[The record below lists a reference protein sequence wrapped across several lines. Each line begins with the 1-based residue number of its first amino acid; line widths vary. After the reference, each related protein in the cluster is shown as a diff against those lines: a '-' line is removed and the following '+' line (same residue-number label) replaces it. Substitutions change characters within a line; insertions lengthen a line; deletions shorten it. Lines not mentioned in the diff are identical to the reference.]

1 MFEIVQWAD
10 SFHSLIWLVLILIF
24 FQFVLAWGLLSLA
37 YYIVSKDKLRHEL
50 FSRQLCVFD
59 GIQEVFTDF
68 VVKGHVEADELRRF
82 VSVTSEAP
90 FILSREVVEHLNEI
104 RSKLIVLV
112 VWGQVQDRSN
122 LPVSER
128 EKAEAA
134 ERWLKDHIDAD
145 TLQKLFAQ
153 DMAIFSSSKKR
164 KMANRYAATERRGS
178 RPVGVEQAAFST
190 P

>member
-1 MFEIVQWAD
+1 MFEIVQWLD
-10 SFHSLIWLVLILIF
+10 SFHSLIWLVLLLII
-24 FQFVLAWGLLSLA
+24 FQFVLACGLLSLA
-37 YYIVSKDKLRHEL
+37 YYIVSKDKLRREL

-68 VVKGHVEADELRRF
+68 IVKGHVEADELRRF

-90 FILSREVVEHLNEI
+90 FILSRDVVEHIHEI
-104 RSKLIVLV
+104 RSRLIVLV
-112 VWGQVQDRSN
+112 VWGQVGDRNN

-128 EKAEAA
+128 EKAETA

-153 DMAIFSSSKKR
+153 DMAIFSPKK
-164 KMANRYAATERRGS
+164 KQDLTNRYATRIRRGS
-178 RPVGVEQAAFST
+178 SRVAGKQPAFT
-190 P
+190 AP